1 MDPALAAGHPSRHQD
16 RLTSACGDMTHVL
29 AAGSR
34 ISTGQT
40 GDVSADFEHLRL
52 IDLPGLGAQLI
63 RAGKSHDT
71 GREGRG
77 GSR

>member
-1 MDPALAAGHPSRHQD
+1 
-16 RLTSACGDMTHVL
+16 MTHVL

-52 IDLPGLGAQLI
+52 IDLPGLSARLI
-63 RAGKSHDT
+63 RAGKSALLT
-71 GREGRG
+71 LPWVVERA
-77 GSR
+77 